1 MLKKTRLSLA
11 VGAALSAGI
20 AGFAPTAFAQT
31 TPQQQQFDRVEV
43 TGSLIRRSQAETAL
57 PVTSINMDDLAR
69 VGVTTAEQAMTFITE
84 NQSMTNA
91 TNSVGGTNGAASY
104 VDLRAL
110 GAARTL
116 VLLNGQRVVNNP
128 YTGIAVDLNT
138 IPMVA
143 VERIEVLRDGASAI
157 YGSDAIAGVV
167 NIITRKEFQG
177 INVNASGTWPD
188 ASGGGESYSAGISGG
203 FGSLANQG
211 FNVWGGFTYNK
222 QEALRAVDRPALATG
237 INEDKGMFKT
247 SGTTFPANANNGNP
261 SYPNCQPPRSLA
273 FPDLFGPDTCR
284 YDYTQVIDLIPYQ
297 EQWSFMGRGTIAIG
311 ANNQAFLEYFR
322 SYNEIE
328 TAIAAT
334 PLTGLAISAT
344 NPYNTIGATSV
355 GWRMEPAGPRGS
367 RMENTTDRWLAG
379 LEGAGWGW
387 NYAVNALYSA
397 SELSNV
403 FTNGYV
409 SRTTIQNGLNGNA
422 PLFLNPFGPQ
432 GAGGD
437 AYIVGAKVLGEV
449 QSIEGKTWG
458 INANAQREIF
468 NFGAGPTI
476 LAMGVEFRKEEVEYN
491 NNFTLIRQAA
501 SSGLELAEDA
511 EGDRD
516 VFAVMAE
523 LNIPVLKNLEFSAAL
538 RYDDY
543 SDVGSSVTPKVGVR
557 YQALDNLLLRASYNQ
572 GFRAPSLYDVYAPNS
587 ITFTA
592 DSWDDPVLCPGGTV
606 NTAAGGISSRDC
618 AQQFQ
623 SQQGGN
629 KSLQPEESDSWTIGF
644 VFDVTR
650 NISFSVDYWQT
661 EVQGYVGVISES
673 SIFTDPAKYASR
685 FVRCS
690 QLSAAERT
698 ALAATCFG
706 SGDPLAYIVQTQ
718 ENLGD
723 MKVNGID
730 LSMQLRSD
738 ATPYGR
744 FTLGLQGTYLTKWEQ
759 QLEKNGEF
767 FSSLG
772 IYSHENN
779 FPAPRYKQVVQAG
792 WMYEAWSANLANRF
806 TSGYWDQNL
815 TEFGG
820 DYDFN
825 KVGKYSIWDLTG
837 TWQGI
842 KGLTITAGVLNLFDE
857 DPPFSNQGATFQVQ
871 YDPRFSS
878 PLGRQWV
885 ARVAYQFK

>member
-1 MLKKTRLSLA
+1 MLKKTRLSIA

-20 AGFAPTAFAQT
+20 AGFAPTSFAQT
-31 TPQQQQFDRVEV
+31 TQPQQMDRVEV

-57 PVTSINMDDLAR
+57 PVTTINMDDLTR

-84 NQSMTNA
+84 NQSMTGA
-91 TNSVGGTNGAASY
+91 SQSVGATNGAASY

-110 GAARTL
+110 GPERTL

-128 YTGIAVDLNT
+128 YSGIAVDLNT

-167 NIITRKEFQG
+167 NIITRKEYQG
-177 INVNASGTWPD
+177 VAVNASGAWPD

-203 FGSLANQG
+203 FGSLAQQG
-211 FNVWGGFTYNK
+211 FNVWGGFTYNR
-222 QEALRAVDRPALATG
+222 QEQLMAVDRPALSTG

-247 SGTTFPANANNGNP
+247 SGTSFPGNANNGNP

-273 FPDLFGPDTCR
+273 FPDLFGPNTCR
-284 YDYTQVIDLIPYQ
+284 YDYTQQIDLIPYT
-297 EQWSFMGRGTIAIG
+297 ETWSFMGRGTLALG
-311 ANNQAFLEYFR
+311 ANNQVFLEYFR
-322 SYNEIE
+322 TYNENE
-328 TAIAAT
+328 ALVAPT

-355 GWRMEPAGPRGS
+355 GWRMEPAGQRGS

-379 LEGAGWGW
+379 LEGAAGGW

-397 SELSNV
+397 SELSNI
-403 FTNGYV
+403 FTDGYV

-422 PLFLNPFGPQ
+422 PIWLNPFGPQ

-437 AYIVGAKVLGEV
+437 SYITGAKVLGEV
-449 QSIEGKTWG
+449 QNIEGKTWG
-458 INANAQREIF
+458 INGNVQREVF
-468 NFGAGPTI
+468 SMAGGPAI
-476 LAMGVEFRKEEVEYN
+476 LAMGAEFRKEEVEYN
-491 NNFTLIRQAA
+491 NNFALIRQAA

-516 VFAVMAE
+516 VWAVMAE
-523 LNIPVLKNLEFSAAL
+523 LNIPVLKDLEFSVAV

-543 SDVGSSVTPKVGVR
+543 SDVGSKVTPKVGVR
-557 YQALDNLLLRASYNQ
+557 YQALNNLLLRASYNQ

-592 DSWDDPVLCPGGTV
+592 DSWDDPVLCPGGVV

-629 KSLQPEESDSWTIGF
+629 EALEPEESDSWTVGF
-644 VFDVTR
+644 VWDATR
-650 NISFSVDYWQT
+650 NVSFSLDYWQT

-673 SIFTDPAKYASR
+673 SIFTDPTKYANLY
-685 FVRCS
+685 VRCS
-690 QLSAAERT
+690 QLT
-698 ALAATCFG
+698 PTQLAALSGTCFG
-706 SGDPLAYIVQTQ
+706 TGDPLAYVVQTQ
-718 ENLGD
+718 QNLGD

-730 LSMQLRSD
+730 LSLQLRSD

-759 QLEKNGEF
+759 QLEKGGEF
-767 FSSLG
+767 YSSLG

-779 FPAPRYKQVVQAG
+779 FPAPRYKQVVQVG
-792 WMYEAWSANLANRF
+792 WSYDAWSANLANRF

-825 KVGKYSIWDLTG
+825 KVGKYSLWDLTG
-837 TWQGI
+837 TWQGV

-871 YDPRFSS
+871 YDPRLAS
-878 PLGRQWV
+878 PIGRQWV
-885 ARVAYQFK
+885 ARIGYEFK